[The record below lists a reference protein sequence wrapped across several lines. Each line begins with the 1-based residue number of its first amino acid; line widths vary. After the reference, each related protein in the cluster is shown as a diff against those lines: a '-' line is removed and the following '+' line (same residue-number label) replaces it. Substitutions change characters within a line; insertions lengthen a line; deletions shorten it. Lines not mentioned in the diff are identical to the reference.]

1 MKKFENMHWPNY
13 ENLEINKSI
22 GTKIMQK
29 MSLILGIY
37 FQI

>member
-1 MKKFENMHWPNY
+1 MKKCENIDWPNH

-29 MSLILGIY
+29 YFSILGIY